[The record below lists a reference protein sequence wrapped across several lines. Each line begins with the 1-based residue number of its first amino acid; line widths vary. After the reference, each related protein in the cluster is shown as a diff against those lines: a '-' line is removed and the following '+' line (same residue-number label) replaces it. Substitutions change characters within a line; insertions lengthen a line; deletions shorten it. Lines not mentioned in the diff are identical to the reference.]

1 MIRFVGVLMIF
12 AVSAFA
18 GIVYRA
24 PQAVET
30 AEFMGTDGGPVVEFN
45 LTALE
50 TIESS
55 VAGYG
60 SGITFRIPGGGYGA
74 EVGTPDVPCI
84 RRMVQ
89 IPNTGDI
96 SIEIIS
102 SESSVLG
109 NYNVLPMQPFGDR
122 SGNPVPLEVN
132 EEVYSTSSAYPSTPV
147 VIERVSILRDI
158 RVAWVRFNPVSVN
171 PVTGE

>member
-1 MIRFVGVLMIF
+1 MMIRVIGVLMIL

-18 GIVYRA
+18 GTVYRA
-24 PQAVET
+24 SQPVET

-50 TIESS
+50 TIDGFL
-55 VAGYG
+55 AGYG
-60 SGITFRIPGGGYGA
+60 SGVTFRIPGGGYGA

-96 SIEIIS
+96 SIEIVS
-102 SESSVLG
+102 SETSVLG
-109 NYNVLPMQPFGDR
+109 NYNVLPMQPFMDR
-122 SGNPVPLEVN
+122 NGNTLPLKVN
-132 EEVYSTSSAYPSTPV
+132 EDVYST
-147 VIERVSILRDI
+147 
-158 RVAWVRFNPVSVN
+158 
-171 PVTGE
+171 